1 MITSARSLT
10 DGLTRT
16 ITQKGDKFEVT
27 RIGGI
32 TASSFITDQN
42 GLNKLFIYPWLWEVT
57 YSDKGE
63 VVPEKAKKRS
73 GFEGELEV
81 MEKNKMRPKPRL
93 TQVSLL

>member
-10 DGLTRT
+10 DGLTRI

-27 RIGGI
+27 RIGGV
-32 TASSFITDQN
+32 TSSSFITDQN

-63 VVPEKAKKRS
+63 VMMPEKAKKRS

-81 MEKNKMRPKPRL
+81 KDKSKIPKPKVA
-93 TQVSLL
+93 QVSLL

>member
-1 MITSARSLT
+1 MITSAKSLT

-16 ITQKGDKFEVT
+16 ITPKGDKFEVT

-57 YSDKGE
+57 YDNKVV
-63 VVPEKAKKRS
+63 VVPEKAKRS

-81 MEKNKMRPKPRL
+81 IGNRTIPKQKL
-93 TQVSLL
+93 AQVSLL